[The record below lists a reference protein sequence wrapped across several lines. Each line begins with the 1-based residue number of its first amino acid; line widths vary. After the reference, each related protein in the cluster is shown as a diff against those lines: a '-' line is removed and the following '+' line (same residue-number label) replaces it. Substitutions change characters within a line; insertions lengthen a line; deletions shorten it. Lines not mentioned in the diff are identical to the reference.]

1 MSQLERIDKALVTLG
16 LCETRSQAT
25 GLIKEGVVFY
35 NGGLITKTSLKIPLE
50 EPDRIDIRKSYQFVG
65 RGAHKLEGAHKDFN
79 LIFTD
84 KVIAD
89 VGASTGGFTEYAL
102 INGAIKVFAIDVGH
116 DQLAKKLCDNP
127 KVINLEGTN
136 IRNEVNLEELCDM
149 AVIDLSFISL
159 KLVAHNIAKLIK
171 ENGELIFLVKPQ
183 FEVGKEGIGK
193 NGIVKDLELV
203 GNTLKELED
212 YFHTINISVHE
223 VIKSPIKGK
232 SGNQEYLFYCTKR
245 EIK

>member
-1 MSQLERIDKALVTLG
+1 MSSLERIDKALVTLN

-25 GLIKEGVVFY
+25 GLIKEGFVYY
-35 NGGLITKTSLKIPLE
+35 NGGQVTKTSLKISLD
-50 EPDRIDIRKSYQFVG
+50 EPERIDIRKDYQFVG
-65 RGAHKLEGAHKDFN
+65 RGAHKLEGAHKDFD

-84 KVIAD
+84 KIIAD

-102 INGAIKVFAIDVGH
+102 INGASKVYAIDVGH
-116 DQLAKKLCDNP
+116 DQLAQKLCDNP

-136 IRNEVNLEELCDM
+136 IKNEVNLSEDCDM
-149 AVIDLSFISL
+149 AVVDLSFISL
-159 KLVAHNIAKLIK
+159 RLVAVSIAKLIK

-193 NGIVKDLELV
+193 NGIVKDIQLV
-203 GNTLKELED
+203 DKTLKDLEE
-212 YFHTINISVHE
+212 YFHTINISVHNT
-223 VIKSPIKGK
+223 IKSPIKGK

-245 EIK
+245 EIL